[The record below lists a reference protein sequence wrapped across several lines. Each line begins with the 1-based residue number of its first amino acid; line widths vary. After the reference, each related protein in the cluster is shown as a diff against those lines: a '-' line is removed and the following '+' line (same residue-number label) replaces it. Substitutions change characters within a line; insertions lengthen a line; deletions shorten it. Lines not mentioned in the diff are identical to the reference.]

1 MKKILL
7 FFMMVLTSM
16 TFYSCSSSDDGDKE
30 STSPQVQTKLG
41 EIEMEG
47 SSIGRDQL
55 VKFKCQQTLAD
66 GKSVLWSVDGSPIG
80 STDNTKD
87 SVIWTATSGQHT
99 VTASVDNITKT
110 KSFNVIE
117 CDLGIGIIGDPSSK
131 ILRTLGL
138 DKIYSVDKESVQDGN
153 LTYSFVNRKI
163 VKIESEVRG
172 YIAKQTGDYLQ
183 QPLTVFY
190 QYYGTMV
197 ARCGQPVSSNF
208 SNLDF
213 ENMDYTTKANWGLR
227 IVNGRAWFS
236 CVFKTQAGNSLT
248 MEITGRS
255 GALFTI
261 TMTVE

>member
-7 FFMMVLTSM
+7 FIMIALTSM
-16 TFYSCSSSDDGDKE
+16 TFYSCSSSDDADDE
-30 STSPQVQTKLG
+30 PTTPQIQTQLG

-47 SSIGRDQL
+47 SYIGRDQL
-55 VKFKCQQTLAD
+55 VEIKCPQTLAD
-66 GKSVLWSVDGSPIG
+66 GKSVLWSIDGTPIG

-117 CDLGIGIIGDPSSK
+117 CDLGKGIIGNPSSK

-138 DKIYSVDKESVQDGN
+138 DKVYSVDEESVQDGN
-153 LTYSFVNRKI
+153 LTYSFVNRKL

-172 YIAKQTGDYLQ
+172 YIAQQTGDYLQ

-208 SNLDF
+208 SDLDF
-213 ENMDYTTKANWGLR
+213 ENMDYTTKANWGLS
-227 IVNGRAWFS
+227 IVNGSAWLS

-248 MEITGRS
+248 MEMTGRS

>member
-1 MKKILL
+1 MKKVLL
-7 FFMMVLTSM
+7 FLMMVLTSM
-16 TFYSCSSSDDGDKE
+16 SFCGCSSSDDGDDE
-30 STSPQVQTKLG
+30 PSTPQVQTKLG
-41 EIEMEG
+41 EIETEG
-47 SSIGRDQL
+47 SYIGRDQ
-55 VKFKCQQTLAD
+55 VVEFKCPQTLAE
-66 GKSVLWSVDGSPIG
+66 GKSVLWSVDGNAIG

-87 SVIWTATSGQHT
+87 SVIWTATAGKHT

-110 KSFNVIE
+110 KSINVIE

-138 DKIYSVDKESVQDGN
+138 DKVYSVDEESVRDGN
-153 LTYSFVNRKI
+153 LTYTFENRKL

-172 YIAKQTGDYLQ
+172 YIAQQTGDYLQ

-208 SNLDF
+208 SDLDF
-213 ENMDYTTKANWGLR
+213 ENMDYTTKANWGLS
-227 IVNGRAWFS
+227 IVNGSAWLS
-236 CVFKTQAGNSLT
+236 CVFKTQAGNSLS
-248 MEITGRS
+248 MEMTGRS

-261 TMTVE
+261 DMTVE